1 MIDDSDNPLFVVPV
15 AEPLKERQ
23 WSDAALEMPP
33 FLIWDA

>member
-23 WSDAALEMPP
+23 WSDAARNATIPYL
-33 FLIWDA
+33 DA